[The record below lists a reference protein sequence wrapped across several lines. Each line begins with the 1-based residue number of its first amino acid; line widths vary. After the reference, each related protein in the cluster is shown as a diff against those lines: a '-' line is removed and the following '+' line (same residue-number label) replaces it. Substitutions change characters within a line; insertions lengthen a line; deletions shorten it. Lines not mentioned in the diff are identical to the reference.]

1 MTVVAVERKIYPML
15 TNGSTLSERIGQRV
29 RGLISR
35 QGHTVES
42 FASACGLSRPNIHR
56 ICKGELKNLNLAHMS
71 QIAATLNMTLANLI
85 DVDTELYAPLTGHY
99 DVDTMLHGFLALL
112 YVGPDAGKAIREY
125 VTEDYALQYL
135 YSHDQQDTRKLTMRE
150 ELRENEKERRL
161 YTSVSVVPM
170 SAYLYGNRTILLL
183 TKATFAMRPDDQRQH
198 AGQVHA
204 MQTRSLQTLEIIKLQ
219 NDYVF
224 NTSIDKPKIR
234 NRAIRVIST
243 NEAQ

>member
-1 MTVVAVERKIYPML
+1 VVAVERKIYPML
-15 TNGSTLSERIGQRV
+15 TNGSNLSAQIGQRV
-29 RGLISR
+29 RGLINR

-71 QIAATLNMTLANLI
+71 QIAAALNMTLANLI
-85 DVDTELYAPLTGHY
+85 DVDTELYAPLTGNY

-112 YVGPDAGKAIREY
+112 YVGPDAGKAISELNI
-125 VTEDYALQYL
+125 D
-135 YSHDQQDTRKLTMRE
+135 E

-161 YTSVSVVPM
+161 YTSVSLVPM
-170 SAYLYGNRTILLL
+170 SAYLYGGRTILLL

-204 MQTRSLQTLEIIKLQ
+204 MQVRSLQTLEVIKLQ
-219 NDYVF
+219 SGYFF
-224 NTSIDKPKIR
+224 NTSTDKPKIR
-234 NRAIRVIST
+234 SRAIRVINS